1 MATNS
6 SVHAAR
12 ITKVRTGFAAAAIPK
27 ESVQRVIE
35 MFDALPPQQA
45 AMVAKRTE
53 FTVYTFHKIAYTNG
67 ENRRQMARALL
78 FTEDLEYLDKNQRFP
93 TKADEGYFRSL
104 WQKNNEA
111 TLKALLHQHI
121 TALLNQHH
129 KHLPLQPELKL
140 PGVLLAAPDIVVSKP
155 PEMDTRAYDLWLE
168 SCAQEVGEL
177 LVLNAFRK
185 YTFVYGTMGKG
196 SVVLKAAK
204 TMFSRASRFKPEQQI
219 LERELNLF
227 DTGVR
232 AKTYLHGDNMQM
244 MDMYYG
250 QAGNDLYKLRDPH
263 IGAFLH
269 KAMRFKGEFSPN
281 VSGRD
286 AYMNTYNTTIEG
298 WDAWTKN
305 GPRINNTTITV
316 EMSRIIRWGV

>member
-121 TALLNQHH
+121 TALLNQH
-129 KHLPLQPELKL
+129 P
-140 PGVLLAAPDIVVSKP
+140 
-155 PEMDTRAYDLWLE
+155 
-168 SCAQEVGEL
+168 
-177 LVLNAFRK
+177 
-185 YTFVYGTMGKG
+185 
-196 SVVLKAAK
+196 
-204 TMFSRASRFKPEQQI
+204 
-219 LERELNLF
+219 
-227 DTGVR
+227 
-232 AKTYLHGDNMQM
+232 
-244 MDMYYG
+244 
-250 QAGNDLYKLRDPH
+250 
-263 IGAFLH
+263 
-269 KAMRFKGEFSPN
+269 
-281 VSGRD
+281 
-286 AYMNTYNTTIEG
+286 
-298 WDAWTKN
+298 
-305 GPRINNTTITV
+305 
-316 EMSRIIRWGV
+316 